1 MGDDESDLP
10 SFRPNKHSLAL
21 TESLD
26 SRNSYDDNQLVTRI
40 IEEEEKMGSWYRRN
54 RLQSEDNNQTATL
67 VEEDSD
73 DPTLF
78 KLDRTQ
84 SKRSKSLNPDINF
97 AMKQLEKHVLI
108 RPICLRAMDNIAKE
122 SHKK

>member
-1 MGDDESDLP
+1 
-10 SFRPNKHSLAL
+10 
-21 TESLD
+21 
-26 SRNSYDDNQLVTRI
+26 
-40 IEEEEKMGSWYRRN
+40 MGSWYRRN

-78 KLDRTQ
+78 KLNRTQ

-108 RPICLRAMDNIAKE
+108 RPICLRAMDNLAKE
-122 SHKK
+122 SNKK